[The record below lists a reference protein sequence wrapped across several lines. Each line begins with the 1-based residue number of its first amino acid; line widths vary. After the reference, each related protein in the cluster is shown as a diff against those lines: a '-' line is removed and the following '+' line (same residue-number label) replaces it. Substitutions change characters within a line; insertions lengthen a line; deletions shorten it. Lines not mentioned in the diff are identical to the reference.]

1 MPSTNI
7 VLVAISAALF
17 GALAMLMLNP
27 SPSINSDEDI
37 RTLIGAVLD
46 EREAKNPGMDQQ
58 RTLTEKPVE
67 ASPQI
72 ANSSLLNP
80 EILNPMIENFLMENP
95 KVLQR
100 VSIALQEQ
108 LRLDEIAETK
118 TALIN
123 FENEIYDDPDHV
135 VLGNPDGDV
144 TLVEFFDY
152 NCIYCRAAMPDV
164 ARLLAEDPNLR
175 VIFKEYPI
183 LSEDSVNAARV
194 AIAVSKTPGADY
206 WAFHELLYTARGQV
220 SGETALAT
228 AQSMGMNRVELE
240 LLARSPDVTEIIQR
254 SYILADALKISG
266 TPAFIIGDEIIPG
279 AVGYERLRDAIAN
292 MRKCA
297 STVCDI

>member
-1 MPSTNI
+1 MSKPNM

-17 GALAMLMLNP
+17 GALAMFMLNP
-27 SPSINSDEDI
+27 ATPSINSQINSDEAI
-37 RTLIGAVLD
+37 RTLVGTIID
-46 EREAKNPGMDQQ
+46 EREAKNTADNQQ
-58 RTLTEKPVE
+58 ALVAQPAET
-67 ASPQI
+67 
-72 ANSSLLNP
+72 LNP
-80 EILNPMIENFLMENP
+80 EILNPLIENFLMDDP
-95 KVLQR
+95 KILQR

-108 LRLDEIAETK
+108 LRLDEVAEAKIA
-118 TALIN
+118 LVS
-123 FENEIYDDPDHV
+123 FESEIYDDPDHV

-152 NCIYCRAAMPDV
+152 NCVFCRAAMPDV

-206 WAFHELLYTARGQV
+206 WAFHELLYTARGQI

-228 AQSMGMNRVELE
+228 AEIMGMNRVELE
-240 LLARSPDVTEIIQR
+240 LAARGADVTDIIQK
-254 SYILADALKISG
+254 SYILADGLKISG

-279 AVGYERLRDAIAN
+279 AVGYERLRDSIAN
-292 MRKCA
+292 VRKCG
-297 STVCDI
+297 STVCNT